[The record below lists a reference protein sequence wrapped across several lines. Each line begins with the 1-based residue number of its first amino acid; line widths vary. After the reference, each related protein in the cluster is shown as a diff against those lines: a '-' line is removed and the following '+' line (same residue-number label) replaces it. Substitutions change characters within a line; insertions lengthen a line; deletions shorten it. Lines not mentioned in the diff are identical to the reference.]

1 MEDMTLRYRPRIA
14 DRLLA
19 DKLESKGAV
28 LIRGPKWCGK
38 TTTAEQIAGS
48 VLYMSNPRS
57 RKSNLELA
65 ELDPQMLL
73 QGETPRLIDEWQI
86 APSLWDAV
94 RFEVDHRRIP
104 GQFILTGS
112 AVPIARDSKGAD
124 GIFHTGTGRF
134 AIIDMLPMSLME
146 SGDSTGEVSLGTLF
160 STPDAIR
167 GANHHDLRSIAFLT
181 CRGGWPYAIT
191 EGMTP
196 KASLS
201 QSIDYLDLVV
211 EEDISRVDGR
221 ERNVE
226 RARAIMR
233 SYARLQGTQTPVS
246 MIRKDVMANDNDS
259 ITDETI
265 SSYLNALRQ
274 IFVIKDMP
282 SWNPNLRSKS
292 AIRTTPTRYFSDPSI
307 ATAVLRVGPE
317 DLLGALPTF
326 GLIFETLCVRDLRVY
341 AQALDGDVFHYRDSN
356 GLECDT
362 VVHLRDGRY
371 GLVEI
376 KLGGDRLIEE
386 GAANLDKLHGLI
398 DTSRMPEPSF
408 KMILTAVGDY
418 AYRRADGIYVVP
430 IGCLRD

>member
-1 MEDMTLRYRPRIA
+1 MENMTLRYRPRIA

-181 CRGGWPYAIT
+181 CRGGWPYALT

-246 MIRKDVMANDNDS
+246 MIRKDVMTNDNDS

-282 SWNPNLRSKS
+282 SWNPNLRSKA

>member
-1 MEDMTLRYRPRIA
+1 MENMTLRYRPRIA

-38 TTTAEQIAGS
+38 TTTAEQLAGS

-246 MIRKDVMANDNDS
+246 MIRKDVMTNDSDS

-282 SWNPNLRSKS
+282 SWNPNLRSKA

>member
-38 TTTAEQIAGS
+38 TTTAEQLAGS

-104 GQFILTGS
+104 GQFILTES

-246 MIRKDVMANDNDS
+246 MIRKDVMTNDNDS

-265 SSYLNALRQ
+265 SSYLNVLRQ

-282 SWNPNLRSKS
+282 SWNPNLRSKA

-376 KLGGDRLIEE
+376 KLGGDRLIDE

>member
-38 TTTAEQIAGS
+38 TTTAEQLAGS

-112 AVPIARDSKGAD
+112 AVPTARDSKGAD

-160 STPDAIR
+160 GTPDAIR

-181 CRGGWPYAIT
+181 CRGGWPYALT

-246 MIRKDVMANDNDS
+246 MIRKDIMTNDNDS
-259 ITDETI
+259 ITDETV

-307 ATAVLRVGPE
+307 ATAALRVGPE
-317 DLLGALPTF
+317 DLLGVLPTF

>member
-1 MEDMTLRYRPRIA
+1 
-14 DRLLA
+14 
-19 DKLESKGAV
+19 
-28 LIRGPKWCGK
+28 
-38 TTTAEQIAGS
+38 
-48 VLYMSNPRS
+48 
-57 RKSNLELA
+57 
-65 ELDPQMLL
+65 
-73 QGETPRLIDEWQI
+73 
-86 APSLWDAV
+86 
-94 RFEVDHRRIP
+94 
-104 GQFILTGS
+104 
-112 AVPIARDSKGAD
+112 
-124 GIFHTGTGRF
+124 
-134 AIIDMLPMSLME
+134 
-146 SGDSTGEVSLGTLF
+146 
-160 STPDAIR
+160 
-167 GANHHDLRSIAFLT
+167 
-181 CRGGWPYAIT
+181 
-191 EGMTP
+191 MTP

-246 MIRKDVMANDNDS
+246 MIRKDVMTNDNDS

-282 SWNPNLRSKS
+282 SWNPNLRSKA

-317 DLLGALPTF
+317 DLLGVLPTF